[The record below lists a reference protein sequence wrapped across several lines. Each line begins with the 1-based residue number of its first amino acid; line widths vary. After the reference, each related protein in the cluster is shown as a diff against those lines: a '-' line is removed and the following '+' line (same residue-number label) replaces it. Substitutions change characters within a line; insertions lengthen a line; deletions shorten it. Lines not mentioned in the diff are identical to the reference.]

1 MDDSDLFDSESDLD
15 DNDSSAKLHICGN
28 SVENNYREVNL
39 INKNEEAVRFASI
52 VSFDMRVNNLYQVVD
67 KYLFVF

>member
-15 DNDSSAKLHICGN
+15 DNDSSAKFHICGN
-28 SVENNYREVNL
+28 SVENNSREVNL
-39 INKNEEAVRFASI
+39 LNKNEEAFTFASI
-52 VSFDMRVNNLYQVVD
+52 VSFDMRVNNFYQVVD